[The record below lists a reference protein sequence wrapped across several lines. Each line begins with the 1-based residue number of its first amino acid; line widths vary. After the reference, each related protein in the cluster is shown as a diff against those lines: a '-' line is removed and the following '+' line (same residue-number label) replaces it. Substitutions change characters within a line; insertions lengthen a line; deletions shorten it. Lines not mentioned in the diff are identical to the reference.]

1 MKTLVVYFSQ
11 TGKTK
16 ALAGRIAGIA
26 GADLVEIKTKKSY
39 KMSYGRTI
47 LTSFGEIVTGAR
59 PELAMEVP
67 DCQNYDRILIGFPI
81 WCGTL
86 PNAVRTFLDKAALAG
101 KQAAIFTTSGATEP
115 GKIAV
120 RLKKSYPAVWH
131 KPLNGNHA
139 SDEDIRKW
147 LGK

>member
-16 ALAGRIAGIA
+16 ALAKKIAEIA
-26 GADLVEIKTKKSY
+26 RADLVEIRTKKSY
-39 KMSYGRTI
+39 KMSYGRTV
-47 LTSFGEIVTGAR
+47 LTSLAEIVTGAR
-59 PELAMEVP
+59 PQLDMKVP
-67 DCQNYDRILIGFPI
+67 DCQHYDRILIGFPI

-86 PNAVRTFLDKAALAG
+86 PNAVRTFLDKAVLAG
-101 KQAAIFTTSGATEP
+101 KATAVFTTSGATEP
-115 GKIAV
+115 EKIAV

-139 SDEDIRKW
+139 SDDDIRKW